1 MFIYSNH
8 YLIVCKLTRED
19 FKDYFTN
26 ELRRFDYTVI
36 ESTTVEPVDY
46 HDYIDLAICEF
57 ESSNFVNVKP
67 DTIFHIDDT
76 NAFLG
81 HNDEE
86 IMVEEYE
93 SNQIISDI
101 QYSMWSDPFF
111 TIHWRRGGVRFFPN
125 LRIWTKA
132 EYDAYYADE
141 VPYNLKSEEERKAID
156 KKDKEIELKHLMVAR
171 AEVLNVIDIEFK
183 EEDLEKSRFFP
194 KTENFVYFFNN
205 ESAEYI
211 NDCNE
216 NDSVESF
223 QEDSHH
229 IMNQDLCLDLD
240 PIELEYWHEP
250 LFAFGTIREMHFHR
264 TEKDFFTDLYT
275 SPISCEWFHIGE
287 FDHSPERFA

>member
-8 YLIVCKLTRED
+8 YLIVSKLTRED

-26 ELRRFDYTVI
+26 QLRRFDYTVI

-46 HDYIDLAICEF
+46 HDYIDLAVCEF
-57 ESSNFVNVKP
+57 ESSNYVNVKP

-81 HNDEE
+81 HYNEE

-93 SNQIISDI
+93 SDSIISDL
-101 QYSMWSDPFF
+101 QYSMFSDPHFSPY
-111 TIHWRRGGVRFFPN
+111 WRRATCF
-125 LRIWTKA
+125 
-132 EYDAYYADE
+132 YADIPVLTEAELDALYE
-141 VPYNLKSEEERKAID
+141 VPYNLKTPEEREELD
-156 KKDKEIELKHLMVAR
+156 KQTKEIEYRVARIAR
-171 AEVLNVIDIEFK
+171 AEILNVIDMNYIQD
-183 EEDLEKSRFFP
+183 EEDLENPRTFP
-194 KTENFVYFFNN
+194 INAQVVYFLNN
-205 ESAEYI
+205 DSAAFI

-216 NDSVESF
+216 HDQAEGF
-223 QEDSHH
+223 QEDLHH

-250 LFAFGTIREMHFHR
+250 LFAFGAIREMHIHR
-264 TEKDFFTDLYT
+264 PANDFFPDLYT
-275 SPISCEWFHIGE
+275 SPINFEWFNIGE